1 MPLHRQ
7 STNGG
12 LRLKPRITE
21 FRCVDFLDASAFLVL
36 VKGVAVVLAEDRADM
51 GGGLI
56 GQGWFKW
63 AARTT
68 RWAPFLGGTEDL
80 HSEIRC

>member
-1 MPLHRQ
+1 L
-7 STNGG
+7 
-12 LRLKPRITE
+12 I
-21 FRCVDFLDASAFLVL
+21 VLDASAFLVL

-63 AARTT
+63 AVDQSLVWREAKSAWAWSTASGYDCRFSFSAIAR
-68 RWAPFLGGTEDL
+68 
-80 HSEIRC
+80 

>member
-1 MPLHRQ
+1 L
-7 STNGG
+7 
-12 LRLKPRITE
+12 I
-21 FRCVDFLDASAFLVL
+21 VLDASAFLVL

-63 AARTT
+63 AVDQSLVWREAKSAWAWSTASGDDCRFSFSAIAR
-68 RWAPFLGGTEDL
+68 
-80 HSEIRC
+80 